1 MAAVVVEFGQS
12 HTEKRSLS
20 LTRADKDRIL
30 QNFPEKISVLV
41 PGCGPQEFPLRA
53 QVRSVLDQI
62 QPPVAKATFEVRGSA
77 EDPETIMID
86 NNTRLKVPG
95 VRAGTFE
102 VLNAS
107 VAYEFDADIEAEGTT
122 VETWTCDDGRE
133 GEQVSRTFKLVWT
146 IAIDIEPGIGGEF
159 EIEEVD
165 IPIMAPCSCPEAE
178 TELVEAEEH
187 EPEEQDEGEQEEEDA
202 KEERSSRKKKSG
214 KKKRKGRD

>member
-12 HTEKRSLS
+12 HTEKRSLG
-20 LTRADKDRIL
+20 LTRADKERIL
-30 QNFPEKISVLV
+30 QNFPERISVSV
-41 PGCGPQEFPLRA
+41 PGFGAQEFPLRA
-53 QVRSVLDQI
+53 QVKSVLDQI

-77 EDPETIMID
+77 EDPDTISI
-86 NNTRLKVPG
+86 NNTRLKVLG
-95 VRAGTFE
+95 VRAGSFE

-122 VETWTCDDGRE
+122 VETCTCDDGRE
-133 GEQVSRTFKLVWT
+133 GQQVSRTFKLVWT

-165 IPIMAPCSCPEAE
+165 IPIMAACSCPEAE
-178 TELVEAEEH
+178 AELVEAEE
-187 EPEEQDEGEQEEEDA
+187 EQEHEVADEDDEEKED
-202 KEERSSRKKKSG
+202 KEERGGGKKKSG